1 MCLDD
6 KTLSA
11 YIDGE
16 LGEPWKTQVDEH
28 LLHCGSCKRRYDQL
42 VVLERDIQSARL
54 QDYEFENQKSR
65 VWDYLK
71 KHVVS
76 EEPRRFFKRR
86 FYISAPMLMGAA
98 ATLVLLFAVN
108 FFVVRSMAVNPA
120 DDMDSIPVISSAPQ
134 TDAAQG
140 EMLQVSASDS
150 VAVARALENLSVEQI
165 LQLLDQ
171 KGFEVDLR
179 LKDVEKMPAGFE
191 LEDAAAQTVPAED
204 ESAAAGE
211 DTAVEEEQP
220 AAEDTAVVEEE
231 QPAAEDTAVVE
242 EEQTAEQQSATEETG
257 TLTE

>member
-54 QDYEFENQKSR
+54 QDYEFEDQKTR

-86 FYISAPMLMGAA
+86 FYVSAPMLMGAA
-98 ATLVLLFAVN
+98 AALVLLFAVN
-108 FFVVRSMAVNPA
+108 FFVVRTIAVNPA
-120 DDMDSIPVISSAPQ
+120 EDTSSIPVISSAPQ
-134 TDAAQG
+134 TESAQG
-140 EMLQVSASDS
+140 EMIQVSASDS

-191 LEDAAAQTVPAED
+191 LEDATVQTPPAED
-204 ESAAAGE
+204 ETGDEEQVPSE
-211 DTAVEEEQP
+211 DEQP
-220 AAEDTAVVEEE
+220 AEQED
-231 QPAAEDTAVVE
+231 PAADE
-242 EEQTAEQQSATEETG
+242 TEPI
-257 TLTE
+257 TE

>member
-11 YIDGE
+11 FIDGE

-54 QDYEFENQKSR
+54 QDYEFEDQKTR
-65 VWDYLK
+65 VWDYLR

-86 FYISAPMLMGAA
+86 FYVSAPMLMGAA
-98 ATLVLLFAVN
+98 AALVLLFAVN
-108 FFVVRSMAVNPA
+108 FFVVRTIAVNPA
-120 DDMDSIPVISSAPQ
+120 EDTTSIPVISSAPQ
-134 TDAAQG
+134 SESAQG
-140 EMLQVSASDS
+140 EMIQVSASDS

-191 LEDAAAQTVPAED
+191 IEDVDVQTPPAED
-204 ESAAAGE
+204 ETGVDEQVPSE
-211 DTAVEEEQP
+211 DEQP
-220 AAEDTAVVEEE
+220 AE
-231 QPAAEDTAVVE
+231 QEVPAAEE
-242 EEQTAEQQSATEETG
+242 TEPI
-257 TLTE
+257 TE